1 MSIEE
6 KKNIKE
12 KKEKK
17 EKQYIKKKKYYDVEI
32 IHNKDDIIISF
43 D

>member
-12 KKEKK
+12 IKEKK
-17 EKQYIKKKKYYDVEI
+17 EKQYVKKKKHYDVEI
-32 IHNKDDIIISF
+32 IHNKVDIIINF